1 MDAGFDIKGI
11 GKRGRDYGDS
21 MTDVYVPKKGDMCVV
36 CDSDHNCQLCRVDEV
51 VDTHA
56 GIQTYKYTRQ
66 SGSPVET
73 ISPSDR
79 IFYVREFARNRLVIE
94 SWEEQEQDNLLLF
107 HFDQMGEFIRTLDE
121 LVMFEDD
128 IEDQLESFFGLED
141 QLLGED
147 IE

>member
-1 MDAGFDIKGI
+1 
-11 GKRGRDYGDS
+11 